1 MKCHYCPTTAE
12 LRPYGPNGAWV
23 CFECAMKPENRAE
36 TERQFNAQ
44 LNAAGPVALIG
55 ESTGPRPLN
64 KNGGH

>member
-1 MKCHYCPTTAE
+1 
-12 LRPYGPNGAWV
+12 
-23 CFECAMKPENRAE
+23 MKPENKAE